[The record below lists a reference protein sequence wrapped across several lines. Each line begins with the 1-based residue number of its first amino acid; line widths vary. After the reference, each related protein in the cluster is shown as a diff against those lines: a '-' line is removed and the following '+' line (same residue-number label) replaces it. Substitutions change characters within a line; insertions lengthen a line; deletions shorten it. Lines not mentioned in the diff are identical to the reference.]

1 MSPILEDPAV
11 QNAVASIIVIGLG
24 VLGEYLRRLVAAKT
38 ASIRDERIRRI
49 VEDLVA
55 AAEKQFGEGAG
66 AQKLEYVLAQA
77 AARKLNIPRET
88 VEAAVY
94 HVTN

>member
-1 MSPILEDPAV
+1 MSILENPAV

-24 VLGEYLRRLVAAKT
+24 VLGEYLRRLDAAKT

-55 AAEKQFGEGAG
+55 AAEFQSTP
-66 AQKLEYVLAQA
+66 
-77 AARKLNIPRET
+77 PRGGRLPGFR
-88 VEAAVY
+88 
-94 HVTN
+94 

>member
-1 MSPILEDPAV
+1 MSPILENPAV

-55 AAEKQFGEGAG
+55 AAEKQLGAG
-66 AQKLEYVLAQA
+66 AGPDKFAYVVGELAAQKLKV
-77 AARKLNIPRET
+77 PRA
-88 VEAAVY
+88 VIEAAVRRE
-94 HVTN
+94 TD